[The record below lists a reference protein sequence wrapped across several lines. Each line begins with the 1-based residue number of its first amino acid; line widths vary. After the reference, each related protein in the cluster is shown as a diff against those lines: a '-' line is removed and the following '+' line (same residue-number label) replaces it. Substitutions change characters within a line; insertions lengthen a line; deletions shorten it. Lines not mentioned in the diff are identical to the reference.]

1 MDTYLQRNYKSRKSH
16 HSSEENK
23 FPFWDYRSR
32 RGSPITSS
40 CHSSSGSSYDGYSV
54 SSVNSLRSDA
64 ESMNSSMSSSDSD
77 SVALRDRYRITV
89 QLLAESHE
97 MYPLMDLYQPII
109 NWIDRD
115 LRLLRISERKS
126 YDCSQTTLLKSTYY
140 IPSTAIM
147 IFLHEDEVVCKNKIM
162 NAKCQFEHLPWKY
175 HHSEHVSNGSINP
188 YPYNSH
194 DYFYTSE
201 EYPLWAVR
209 QVHYGKE
216 HLRIVLFTSEEN
228 WDDMVQFYK
237 LILCLDPDVN
247 KQDFCMFTIHSHI
260 HYDIQFSLKKIQ
272 GDTKIRPVDCVKL
285 QFRVTGVGHLVP
297 LFPNICKPVSNSK
310 WETTDHDGN
319 IIVLDVAKTPRERSR
334 AGSVR
339 SRTSRQSSLKSTT
352 ASISS
357 IPSSQSNL
365 SRQPSTSSDLT
376 SVSSGVIQSDIS
388 MKTVES
394 ASSVSSESSSW
405 SDERDEPYVE
415 SLHSFYV

>member
-1 MDTYLQRNYKSRKSH
+1 MDTYLQRAYKARKSR
-16 HSSEENK
+16 HSAEEKN
-23 FPFWDYRSR
+23 FPFWDY
-32 RGSPITSS
+32 
-40 CHSSSGSSYDGYSV
+40 SV
-54 SSVNSLRSDA
+54 VSVNSIRSDA

-77 SVALRDRYRITV
+77 SIILSDPYRMTV

-115 LRLLRISERKS
+115 LRLLRISERRS
-126 YDCSQTTLLKSTYY
+126 FESSQTALHKSKYY
-140 IPSTAIM
+140 MPSTAIV
-147 IFLHEDEVVCKNKIM
+147 IFLHEDEVVCNSRIVK
-162 NAKCQFEHLPWKY
+162 AKCHFEHLPWKY

-188 YPYNSH
+188 YPYNSQ

-237 LILCLDPDVN
+237 LILGLDPDVS
-247 KQDFCMFTIHSHI
+247 KQDFFMFTIHSHI
-260 HYDIQFSLKKIQ
+260 HYDIQFTLKKIQ

-297 LFPNICKPVSNSK
+297 LFPNVCKPVSNSK

-319 IIVLDVAKTPRERSR
+319 SIVLDVAMTSGEQSR

-339 SRTSRQSSLKSTT
+339 SRMSRQFSLTSTA
-352 ASISS
+352 ASVSS
-357 IPSSQSNL
+357 IPSAQSHL

-376 SVSSGVIQSDIS
+376 SVSSCVSRSDVS
-388 MKTVES
+388 MKTFES

-405 SDERDEPYVE
+405 SEERGEPYIE